1 MSITRS
7 PLTVLHLSTEK
18 LWHGGE
24 QQALHLTMGLRER
37 GHRCVVAARQDG
49 AFAER
54 MRTENF
60 ELQTFHRRGRGPDA
74 LWALRRLVR
83 SIRPDVIHSHD
94 GHALT
99 ASGLATLRLRQPLR
113 VASRRVDFPIRSS
126 AKFRH
131 LADVVIAISRAVMDV
146 CQEGGI
152 PESMLRVVPSG
163 VDPARVAAGD
173 RGRGRVALGVQED
186 EPLLTVVATLTPHK
200 GHTSLLEA
208 LPEVISYFPKLRV
221 ALVGDGELIELL
233 RAQTHRLGLDRQVM
247 FLGYRQDVP
256 DLIRATD
263 LFVMPSH
270 TEGLCTSLLD
280 AMFARIPIVTTGAGG
295 IAEVIGLDDPLGPCA
310 RVAAPQDSR
319 GLARAIVR
327 ALAQQEANLPLVERA
342 FQRAAEKFTH
352 QKMIEGTLAIY
363 REWLGENRQRAA

>member
-24 QQALHLTMGLRER
+24 QQALHLATGLREK

-152 PESMLRVVPSG
+152 PESMLRIVPSG

-208 LPEVISYFPKLRV
+208 LPEVITDFPKTSGGSGGRWRVDRIAASSDTSTWPRSAGDVFGLQAGRARSDSCHRSICDAIAYRGPVYVTSGCDVCPDSDRNDRGRGNCRGDRIGRSVGALRSSCC
-221 ALVGDGELIELL
+221 
-233 RAQTHRLGLDRQVM
+233 
-247 FLGYRQDVP
+247 P
-256 DLIRATD
+256 
-263 LFVMPSH
+263 
-270 TEGLCTSLLD
+270 
-280 AMFARIPIVTTGAGG
+280 TG
-295 IAEVIGLDDPLGPCA
+295 
-310 RVAAPQDSR
+310 
-319 GLARAIVR
+319 
-327 ALAQQEANLPLVERA
+327 
-342 FQRAAEKFTH
+342 
-352 QKMIEGTLAIY
+352 
-363 REWLGENRQRAA
+363 